1 MRGSLLLLTML
12 AFLVVGC
19 SSTQQSHDII
29 IVKDSGYGYS
39 ADNPINCGGG
49 INGERKYIAKLRGPE
64 GQRIR
69 ADRLANCCHFKL
81 PGKSFKKSGFISRYE
96 VHYDGISQPVVIYL
110 NGFLRA
116 PVRAPGGFAIAD

>member
-1 MRGSLLLLTML
+1 MRRSLVLLMMVAL
-12 AFLVVGC
+12 LVVGC

-49 INGERKYIAKLRGPE
+49 INGERKYISRLRGPD

-69 ADRLANCCHFKL
+69 ADRLTNCCYFKL
-81 PGKSFKKSGFISRYE
+81 PGKSMKKRGFISRYE
-96 VHYDGISQPVVIYL
+96 IHYHGILEPVVIYL
-110 NGFLRA
+110 NGFVRA
-116 PVRAPGGFAIAD
+116 PVRAPGGFAIAH